1 MGLRLKYNIVLALA
15 CLLGFGAAG
24 GISYV
29 IVQQFAQDEIKH
41 SIKMVHANANA
52 VRRYTVN
59 SITPLLAEDNDILFL
74 SETVTS
80 FAARSVFANVQEQ
93 FPQYSYKEAALNP
106 TNPADLASPVEA
118 AMIEQFRTDPS
129 LTEITRVVE
138 RDGAQYLT
146 VAYPVTITQEGCLRC
161 HSTPEAAP
169 PAMVDLYGTEGGFG
183 WELGETVGAQ
193 IIAAPMSLVQQ
204 RTWETGVILI
214 AGLSSVFLLVFAM
227 TNLILGRIV
236 LSPVR
241 HMSNMAEKVSLGD
254 FSIPEYQKAGKDEIS
269 SLSLSFNRMR
279 RSLEQAMRM
288 IDG

>member
-24 GISYV
+24 GVSYL
-29 IVQQFAQDEIKH
+29 IVQRFAQDEIKH
-41 SIKMVHANANA
+41 SINMVHANANA
-52 VRRYTVN
+52 VRKYTLN
-59 SITPLLAEDNDILFL
+59 SITPLLSEDNDILFL
-74 SETVTS
+74 PETVTS

-93 FPQYSYKEAALNP
+93 FPEYSYKEAALDP
-106 TNPADLASPVEA
+106 TNPSDLASPVEA
-118 AMIEQFRTDPS
+118 AMIEQFRANPS
-129 LTEITRVVE
+129 LTEITRVVD
-138 RDGAQYLT
+138 RDGAQFLT
-146 VAYPVTITQEGCLRC
+146 VAYPITITQEGCLRC

-169 PAMVDLYGTEGGFG
+169 PAMVDLYGPDGGFG

-214 AGLSSVFLLVFAM
+214 AGLSSVFFLVFAM

-241 HMSNMAEKVSLGD
+241 HMSKMAEQVSLGN
-254 FSIPEYQKAGKDEIS
+254 FSIPEYQKPGKDEIS

-279 RSLEQAMRM
+279 RSLEQAMKM

>member
-29 IVQQFAQDEIKH
+29 IVQRFAQEEIKQ
-41 SIKMVHANANA
+41 SINMVHANANA
-52 VRRYTVN
+52 VRYYTLN
-59 SITPLLAEDNDILFL
+59 SITPLLSEDNDILFL
-74 SETVTS
+74 PETVTS
-80 FAARSVFANVQEQ
+80 FAARSVFASVQEQ
-93 FPQYSYKEAALNP
+93 FPDYSYKEAALNP
-106 TNPADLASPVEA
+106 TNPSDLASPVEA

-129 LTEITRVVE
+129 LTEITSVVD
-138 RDGAQYLT
+138 RDGAQFLT
-146 VAYPVTITQEGCLRC
+146 VAYPITITQEGCLRC

-169 PAMVDLYGTEGGFG
+169 PAMVDIYGPDGGFG
-183 WELGETVGAQ
+183 WQLGETVGAQ
-193 IIAAPMSLVQQ
+193 IIAAPMSLVEQ

-241 HMSNMAEKVSLGD
+241 HMSDMAEKVSLGD
-254 FSIPEYQKAGKDEIS
+254 FSVPEYQKPGKDEIS
-269 SLSLSFNRMR
+269 SLTVSFNRMR

>member
-29 IVQQFAQDEIKH
+29 IVQRFAQEEIKQ
-41 SIKMVHANANA
+41 SINMVHANANA
-52 VRRYTVN
+52 VRYYTLN
-59 SITPLLAEDNDILFL
+59 SITPLLSEDNDILFL
-74 SETVTS
+74 PETVTS
-80 FAARSVFANVQEQ
+80 FAARSVFASVQEQ
-93 FPQYSYKEAALNP
+93 FPDYSYKEAALNP
-106 TNPADLASPVEA
+106 TNPSDLASPVEA
-118 AMIEQFRTDPS
+118 AMIEQFRTAPS
-129 LTEITRVVE
+129 LTEITRVVD

-146 VAYPVTITQEGCLRC
+146 VAYPITITQEGCLRC

-169 PAMVDLYGTEGGFG
+169 PAMVDLYGSDGGFG
-183 WELGETVGAQ
+183 WQLGETVGAQ
-193 IIAAPMSLVQQ
+193 IIAAPMSLVEK
-204 RTWETGVILI
+204 RTWETGIILI
-214 AGLSSVFLLVFAM
+214 AGLSSVFFLVFAM

-241 HMSNMAEKVSLGD
+241 HMSDMAEKVSLGD
-254 FSIPEYQKAGKDEIS
+254 FSVPEYQKPGKDEIS
-269 SLSLSFNRMR
+269 SLTVSFNRMR

>member
-1 MGLRLKYNIVLALA
+1 MGLRFKYNNVLALA

-29 IVQQFAQDEIKH
+29 IVQRFAQEEIKQ
-41 SIKMVHANANA
+41 SINMVHANANA
-52 VRRYTVN
+52 VRYYTLN
-59 SITPLLAEDNDILFL
+59 SITPLLSEDNDILFL
-74 SETVTS
+74 PETVTS
-80 FAARSVFANVQEQ
+80 FAARSVFASVQEQ
-93 FPQYSYKEAALNP
+93 FPDYSYKEAALNP
-106 TNPADLASPVEA
+106 TNPSDLASPVEA

-129 LTEITRVVE
+129 LTEITRVVD

-146 VAYPVTITQEGCLRC
+146 VAYPITITQEGCLRC

-169 PAMVDLYGTEGGFG
+169 PAMVDLYGSDGGFG
-183 WELGETVGAQ
+183 WQLGETVGAQ
-193 IIAAPMSLVQQ
+193 IIAAPMALVEK
-204 RTWETGVILI
+204 RTWETGIILI
-214 AGLSSVFLLVFAM
+214 AGLSSVFFLVFAM

-241 HMSNMAEKVSLGD
+241 HMSDMAEKVSLGD
-254 FSIPEYQKAGKDEIS
+254 FSVPEYQKPGKDEIS
-269 SLSLSFNRMR
+269 SLTVSFNRMR

>member
-29 IVQQFAQDEIKH
+29 IVQRFAQEEIKQ
-41 SIKMVHANANA
+41 SINMVHANANA
-52 VRRYTVN
+52 VRYYTLN
-59 SITPLLAEDNDILFL
+59 SITPLLSEDNDILFL
-74 SETVTS
+74 PETVTS
-80 FAARSVFANVQEQ
+80 FAARSVFASVQEQ
-93 FPQYSYKEAALNP
+93 FPDYSYMEAALNP
-106 TNPADLASPVEA
+106 TYPSVLASPVEA

-129 LTEITRVVE
+129 LTEITSVVD
-138 RDGAQYLT
+138 RDGAQFLT
-146 VAYPVTITQEGCLRC
+146 VAYPITITQEGCLRC

-169 PAMVDLYGTEGGFG
+169 PAMVDIYGPDGGFG
-183 WELGETVGAQ
+183 WQLGETVGAQ
-193 IIAAPMSLVQQ
+193 IIAAPMSLVEQ

-241 HMSNMAEKVSLGD
+241 HMSDMSEKVCLGD
-254 FSIPEYQKAGKDEIS
+254 FSVPEYQKPGKDEIS
-269 SLSLSFNRMR
+269 SLTVSFNRMR
-279 RSLEQAMRM
+279 RSLEQAKRM

>member
-29 IVQQFAQDEIKH
+29 IVQRFAQEEIKQ
-41 SIKMVHANANA
+41 SINMVHANANA
-52 VRRYTVN
+52 VRYYTLN
-59 SITPLLAEDNDILFL
+59 SITPLLSEDNDILFL
-74 SETVTS
+74 PETVTS
-80 FAARSVFANVQEQ
+80 FAARSVFASVQEQ
-93 FPQYSYKEAALNP
+93 FPDYSYKEAALNP
-106 TNPADLASPVEA
+106 TNPSDLASPVEA

-129 LTEITRVVE
+129 LTEITSVVD
-138 RDGAQYLT
+138 RDGAQFLT
-146 VAYPVTITQEGCLRC
+146 VAYPITITQEGCLRC

-169 PAMVDLYGTEGGFG
+169 PAMVDIYGPDGGFG
-183 WELGETVGAQ
+183 WQLGETVGAQ
-193 IIAAPMSLVQQ
+193 IIAAPMSLVEQ

-214 AGLSSVFLLVFAM
+214 AGLSSVFFLVFAM

-241 HMSNMAEKVSLGD
+241 HMSDMAEKVSLGD
-254 FSIPEYQKAGKDEIS
+254 FSVPEYQKPGKDEIS
-269 SLSLSFNRMR
+269 SLTVSFNRMR

>member
-29 IVQQFAQDEIKH
+29 IVQRFAQEEIKQ
-41 SIKMVHANANA
+41 SINMVHANANA
-52 VRRYTVN
+52 VRYYTLN
-59 SITPLLAEDNDILFL
+59 SITPLLSEDNDILFL
-74 SETVTS
+74 PETVTS
-80 FAARSVFANVQEQ
+80 FAARSVFASVQEQ
-93 FPQYSYKEAALNP
+93 FPDYSYKEAALNP
-106 TNPADLASPVEA
+106 TNPSDLASPVEA

-129 LTEITRVVE
+129 LTEITSVVD
-138 RDGAQYLT
+138 RDGAQFLT
-146 VAYPVTITQEGCLRC
+146 VAYPITITQEGCLRC

-169 PAMVDLYGTEGGFG
+169 PAMVDIYGPDGGFG
-183 WELGETVGAQ
+183 WQLGETVGAQ
-193 IIAAPMSLVQQ
+193 IIAAPMSLVEQ

-214 AGLSSVFLLVFAM
+214 AGLACVFLLVFAM
-227 TNLILGRIV
+227 TILIRGRIV

-241 HMSNMAEKVSLGD
+241 HMSDMAEKVSLGD
-254 FSIPEYQKAGKDEIS
+254 FSVPEYQKPGKDESS
-269 SLSLSFNRMR
+269 SLTVSFNRMR

>member
-29 IVQQFAQDEIKH
+29 IVQRFAQEEIKQ
-41 SIKMVHANANA
+41 SINMVHANANA
-52 VRRYTVN
+52 VRYYTLN
-59 SITPLLAEDNDILFL
+59 SITPLLSEDNDILFL
-74 SETVTS
+74 PETVTS
-80 FAARSVFANVQEQ
+80 FAARSVFASVQEQ
-93 FPQYSYKEAALNP
+93 FPDYSYKEAALNP
-106 TNPADLASPVEA
+106 TNPSDLASPVEA

-129 LTEITRVVE
+129 LTEITSVVD
-138 RDGAQYLT
+138 RDGAQFLT
-146 VAYPVTITQEGCLRC
+146 VAYPITITQEGCLRC

-169 PAMVDLYGTEGGFG
+169 PAMVDIYGPDGGFG
-183 WELGETVGAQ
+183 WQLGETVGAQ
-193 IIAAPMSLVQQ
+193 IIAAPMSLVEQ

-241 HMSNMAEKVSLGD
+241 HMSDMAEKVSLGD
-254 FSIPEYQKAGKDEIS
+254 FSVPEYQKPGKDESS
-269 SLSLSFNRMR
+269 SLTVSFNRMR